1 MLNAG
6 SFPKITFD
14 ADHITPTGSN
24 SADVQGKVTVRGTS
38 RKLSFPANF
47 SPRGANAVVLRAAVE
62 IDPAQ
67 FGLKNPLG
75 MMKGPAVID
84 LDLRF
89 TA

>member
-1 MLNAG
+1 M
-6 SFPKITFD
+6 SFKK
-14 ADHITPTGSN
+14 
-24 SADVQGKVTVRGTS
+24 QGTD
-38 RKLSFPANF
+38 
-47 SPRGANAVVLRAAVE
+47 AVVLRGTVA

-75 MMKGPAVID
+75 MMKGPAVIN